1 MTKTISISVNDNDI
15 KDIDTYCTM
24 HSLTRSKFF
33 VQSALEK
40 VQVEHV
46 ANSMIFICG
55 MLDRGEMNGVLNEE
69 DEKMLHDIVKYWA
82 ETGKSKN
89 EQ

>member
-1 MTKTISISVNDNDI
+1 
-15 KDIDTYCTM
+15 M

-40 VQVEHV
+40 VQTQHV
-46 ANSMIFICG
+46 ADSLIYICG
-55 MLDRGEMNGVLNEE
+55 LLDKGQMSGVLNAE
-69 DEKMLHDIVKYWA
+69 DEKMLHELTKYWA
-82 ETGKSKN
+82 EVGAGNN